1 MKLPSNVAIQ
11 RVIRAAKDAGISI
24 GSIDITATGVTIH
37 SAQKEKTGSAFDRWK
52 DQQSEARAA
61 HR

>member
-11 RVIRAAKDAGISI
+11 RVIRAAKDAGIAI

-37 SAQKEKTGSAFDRWK
+37 SAQKDKDRIGI
-52 DQQSEARAA
+52 
-61 HR
+61 